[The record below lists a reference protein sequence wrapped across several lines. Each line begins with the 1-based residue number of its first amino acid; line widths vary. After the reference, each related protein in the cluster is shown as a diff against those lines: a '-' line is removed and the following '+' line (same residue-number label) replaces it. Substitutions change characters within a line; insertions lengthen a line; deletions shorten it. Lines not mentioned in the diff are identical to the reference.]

1 MDNLDLKQAVEDFD
15 QAIVELLRASGW
27 LYHVHRTAARD
38 SAVPPALLAEVRS
51 RLEAV
56 TLREGVFDHLY
67 DEAA

>member
-1 MDNLDLKQAVEDFD
+1 MDNLDLKQAIDDFD

-27 LYHVHRTAARD
+27 LYHLHRTASQD
-38 SAVPPALLAEVRS
+38 SAVPTGLLAEVES
-51 RLEAV
+51 RLRAV